1 MTRFTAADLAARFG
15 RVEPSDVLTGDHV
28 LNPSHAT
35 EFEGM
40 ARREAA
46 VLVPVIDRGANE
58 ATVLLTRRAD
68 HLRAHAGQIAFPGG
82 GVEAG
87 ETVEEAALREAWE
100 EVALERHHV
109 QRVLGPL
116 PRYASGSGF
125 LITPVVAIIDPAHR
139 PVLQESEVA
148 EAFEV
153 PLGFLMTAANHIVG
167 MREWRGKP
175 RRFYDMRYRDGTI
188 ERRIWGVTAGVI
200 RVMYDRLYA
209 EVPA

>member
-1 MTRFTAADLAARFG
+1 MTDFTAADLAKRFE
-15 RVEPSDVLTGDHV
+15 RMVPSDALTGDHV
-28 LNPSHAT
+28 LNPGHAA

-40 ARREAA
+40 VRRPAA
-46 VLVPVIDRGANE
+46 VLVPVVDRGTHE

-82 GVEAG
+82 GIEAG
-87 ETVEEAALREAWE
+87 ESVEDAALREAWE
-100 EVALERHHV
+100 EVALEREHV
-109 QRVLGPL
+109 RRVLGSL

-125 LITPVVAIIDPAHR
+125 LITPVVAIIDPGHE

-153 PLGFLMTAANHIVG
+153 PLGFLMNTANHIVG
-167 MREWRGKP
+167 ERAWRGKP
-175 RRFYDMRYRDGTI
+175 RRFYDMRYSTGAI

-200 RVMYDRLYA
+200 RVMHDRLYA

>member
-1 MTRFTAADLAARFG
+1 MNAAEFTALFRRAAPF
-15 RVEPSDVLTGDHV
+15 DTLTGDHA
-28 LNPSHAT
+28 LNPGHAA

-46 VLVPVIDRGANE
+46 VLVPIIDRAE
-58 ATVLLTRRAD
+58 ATVLLTVRAA

-82 GVEAG
+82 AVEGA
-87 ETVEEAALREAWE
+87 ETAEDAALREANE
-100 EVALERHHV
+100 EVGLRHDHV
-109 QRVLGPL
+109 RAILGTL

-139 PVLQESEVA
+139 SVLQESEVA

-153 PLGFLMTAANHIVG
+153 PLAFLLDAANHTVG
-167 MREWRGKP
+167 EREWRGRM
-175 RRFYDMRYRDGTI
+175 RRFYDMRYRDGAM

-200 RVMYDRLYA
+200 RTLHDHLHRG
-209 EVPA
+209 VPA